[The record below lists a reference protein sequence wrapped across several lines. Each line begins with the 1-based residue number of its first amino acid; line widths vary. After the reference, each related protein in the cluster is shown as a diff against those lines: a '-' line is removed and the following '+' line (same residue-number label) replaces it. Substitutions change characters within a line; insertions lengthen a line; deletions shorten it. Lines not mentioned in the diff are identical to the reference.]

1 MNYKLVNKKSFIF
14 RASISMFVKSFSVL
28 AMFLMTLIISRSLDI
43 YEAGLFFLGF
53 TVITL
58 LSSFGRIGLE
68 QTLVKKI
75 AIFKNINSFPKL
87 QSLYRRSMLLCATFC
102 VFISLLLIFLWDPFI
117 SNIFGKKEFKSVFFI
132 MMLCLPFFS
141 LNSLNAFAFQG
152 LEKIT
157 TSLILLSILIP
168 IQVSTY
174 VYVFE
179 ISSATQT
186 AWAFLCA
193 SLIAFIIG
201 AVIWL
206 HSVPK
211 GNGNG
216 IVSNK
221 SILRTSIPL
230 WIFVVVS
237 QLIQFYSQLILGI
250 YGSIS
255 DVAIL
260 AVSQRISLLV
270 SLMLLA
276 INYVVSP
283 ILARLYDEGNI
294 EEIKKLCVYTV
305 RILLAVGLPVISA
318 IIIFPSEILSLF
330 GKEYTS
336 GAIVLIILVFGQLIN
351 VMTGSVGFLLSMTKY
366 ENVLRNQTMLTAL
379 VVLPLGVY
387 LISSF
392 GLFGAAITTSISIAL
407 HNLLLAF
414 SVHSKLG
421 INVFKFW

>member
-14 RASISMFVKSFSVL
+14 RASISMVVKSVSVL

-87 QSLYRRSMLLCATFC
+87 QSLYRRSMFLCATFC

-193 SLIAFIIG
+193 SLIAFISG

-211 GNGNG
+211 GNGNE

-260 AVSQRISLLV
+260 AVSQ
-270 SLMLLA
+270 
-276 INYVVSP
+276 
-283 ILARLYDEGNI
+283 
-294 EEIKKLCVYTV
+294 
-305 RILLAVGLPVISA
+305 
-318 IIIFPSEILSLF
+318 LSL
-330 GKEYTS
+330 
-336 GAIVLIILVFGQLIN
+336 IHI
-351 VMTGSVGFLLSMTKY
+351 
-366 ENVLRNQTMLTAL
+366 
-379 VVLPLGVY
+379 
-387 LISSF
+387 
-392 GLFGAAITTSISIAL
+392 
-407 HNLLLAF
+407 
-414 SVHSKLG
+414 
-421 INVFKFW
+421 